1 MGKISLSKMKS
12 EIKKSGANK
21 GKILYFKEGEKHRVR
36 FLSDF
41 EDGLE
46 VKFHDSYALGVNVP
60 CQEEFGRDCEYCEEE
75 DLRTRNMY
83 FWSVYDYEAE
93 EVKLIMFA
101 VNNCTPVG
109 ALASLYESYGTL
121 LDRDYEITKRGS
133 GQSTQYSVV
142 PLKERKF
149 RNTKV
154 KALSDEAILKI
165 IDKAYPADNSED
177 VEEDEPKRR
186 TKANKTKGK
195 KDDFKKKMNEP
206 EDDTEEW
213 DDEKE
218 GKEDYESMTA
228 QELYKLCKK
237 SGIECK
243 PKKAKEYYID
253 LLEELEDEQEGDDW
267 DEEDEEADEW
277 EE

>member
-21 GKILYFKEGEKHRVR
+21 GKIMFFKDGEKHRVR

-46 VKFHDSYALGVNVP
+46 VKWHDSYALGVNVP

-133 GQSTQYSVV
+133 GQATQYSVV

-165 IDKAYPADNSED
+165 IDKAYPADNSEN
-177 VEEDEPKRR
+177 VEEDEPKRKKQNR
-186 TKANKTKGK
+186 TKGK

-206 EDDTEEW
+206 EEDSWDEDEDEE
-213 DDEKE
+213 ET
-218 GKEDYESMTA
+218 DYESMTA

-243 PKKAKEYYID
+243 PKKTKEYYID
-253 LLEELEDEQEGDDW
+253 FLEELEDEQE
-267 DEEDEEADEW
+267 DEDGWEEEEEEWEDE
-277 EE
+277 

>member
-21 GKILYFKEGEKHRVR
+21 GKIMFFKEGEKHRVR

-46 VKFHDSYALGVNVP
+46 VKWHDSYALGVNVP

-154 KALSDEAILKI
+154 KAMSDEAILKI
-165 IDKAYPADNSED
+165 IDKAYPDDNSED
-177 VEEDEPKRR
+177 VEEDEPKRK
-186 TKANKTKGK
+186 TKQNKAKGK
-195 KDDFKKKMNEP
+195 KDNFKKKMNEP
-206 EDDTEEW
+206 EDDWEDEDEE
-213 DDEKE
+213 ET
-218 GKEDYESMTA
+218 DYESMTA

-243 PKKAKEYYID
+243 PKKTKEYYID
-253 LLEELEDEQEGDDW
+253 LLEELEDEQEDEDGW
-267 DEEDEEADEW
+267 EEDEEEW
-277 EE
+277 EDE

>member
-21 GKILYFKEGEKHRVR
+21 GKIMFFKEGEKHRVR

-46 VKFHDSYALGVNVP
+46 VKWHDSYALGVNVP

-83 FWSVYDYEAE
+83 FWSVYDYESE

-206 EDDTEEW
+206 EEDADDW
-213 DDEKE
+213 DDEEEE

-243 PKKAKEYYID
+243 PRKAKEYYID

-267 DEEDEEADEW
+267 DEDEEEW
-277 EE
+277 EEE

>member
-21 GKILYFKEGEKHRVR
+21 GKIMFFKEGEKYRVR

-46 VKFHDSYALGVNVP
+46 VKWHDSYALGVNVP

-154 KALSDEAILKI
+154 KPLSDEAILKI

-177 VEEDEPKRR
+177 VEDEEPKRK

-206 EDDTEEW
+206 EDDTEDW
-213 DDEKE
+213 DGEEEE
-218 GKEDYESMTA
+218 GEEDYESMTA

-243 PKKAKEYYID
+243 PRKAKEYYID
-253 LLEELEDEQEGDDW
+253 LLEELDDEQDDEDDWNDEEEEWEDE
-267 DEEDEEADEW
+267 
-277 EE
+277 

>member
-12 EIKKSGANK
+12 EIKKSGVNK
-21 GKILYFKEGEKHRVR
+21 GKIMFFKEGEKHRVR

-93 EVKLIMFA
+93 EVKLMMFA

-149 RNTKV
+149 RNMKV

-206 EDDTEEW
+206 EDDAEGW
-213 DDEKE
+213 DDEEE

-243 PKKAKEYYID
+243 PRKAKEYYID
-253 LLEELEDEQEGDDW
+253 LLEELEDEQDEDDW
-267 DEEDEEADEW
+267 SEDEEEEEW
-277 EE
+277 EDE

>member
-21 GKILYFKEGEKHRVR
+21 GKIMFFKEGEKHRVR

-46 VKFHDSYALGVNVP
+46 VKWHDSYALGVNVP

-177 VEEDEPKRR
+177 VEEDEPKC
-186 TKANKTKGK
+186 KAKSNKTKGK
-195 KDDFKKKMNEP
+195 KDNFKKKMNEP
-206 EDDTEEW
+206 EEDSWEE
-213 DDEKE
+213 DEDE
-218 GKEDYESMTA
+218 EAGYESMTA

-253 LLEELEDEQEGDDW
+253 LLEELEDEQEDEDGWEED
-267 DEEDEEADEW
+267 DEEWEDE
-277 EE
+277 

>member
-21 GKILYFKEGEKHRVR
+21 GKIMFFKEGEKHRVR

-206 EDDTEEW
+206 EDEAEDW
-213 DDEKE
+213 DDEE
-218 GKEDYESMTA
+218 EDYESMTA

-243 PKKAKEYYID
+243 PRKVKEYYID
-253 LLEELEDEQEGDDW
+253 LLEELEDEQDDEDDW
-267 DEEDEEADEW
+267 NEDEEEW
-277 EE
+277 ED

>member
-21 GKILYFKEGEKHRVR
+21 GKIMFFKEGEKHRVR

-93 EVKLIMFA
+93 EVKLMMFA

-149 RNTKV
+149 RNMKV

-206 EDDTEEW
+206 EDDAEGW
-213 DDEKE
+213 DDEEE

-243 PKKAKEYYID
+243 PRKAKEYYID
-253 LLEELEDEQEGDDW
+253 LLEELEDEQDEDDW
-267 DEEDEEADEW
+267 SEDEEEEEW
-277 EE
+277 EDE

>member
-21 GKILYFKEGEKHRVR
+21 GKIMFFKDGKKHRVR

-46 VKFHDSYALGVNVP
+46 VKWHDSYALGVNVP

-154 KALSDEAILKI
+154 KALSDDAILKI
-165 IDKAYPADNSED
+165 VDKAYPSDNSED
-177 VEEDEPKRR
+177 VEEDEPKRK
-186 TKANKTKGK
+186 TKQNKTKGK

-206 EDDTEEW
+206 EDEWEGEE
-213 DDEKE
+213 EE
-218 GKEDYESMTA
+218 TDYESMTA

-253 LLEELEDEQEGDDW
+253 LLEELEDEQEDEDGW
-267 DEEDEEADEW
+267 EEDEEEEEW
-277 EE
+277 EDE

>member
-75 DLRTRNMY
+75 DLRTRSMY

-93 EVKLIMFA
+93 EVKLMMFA
-101 VNNCTPVG
+101 VNNCTPVS

-121 LDRDYEITKRGS
+121 LDRDYEIKKSGS
-133 GQSTQYSVV
+133 GQNTQYSVV

-154 KALSDEAILKI
+154 KALSDEAVLKI

-177 VEEDEPKRR
+177 VEDEEPKR
-186 TKANKTKGK
+186 KKQNKTKGN
-195 KDDFKKKMNEP
+195 KDKFKNKMNEP
-206 EDDTEEW
+206 EDDAEDW
-213 DDEKE
+213 DDEAE
-218 GKEDYESMTA
+218 EEKEDYESMTA

-243 PKKAKEYYID
+243 PRKAKEYYID
-253 LLEELEDEQEGDDW
+253 LLEELDDEQDDEDDW
-267 DEEDEEADEW
+267 NDEEAGEW
-277 EE
+277 ED

>member
-21 GKILYFKEGEKHRVR
+21 GKIMFFKEGEKHRVR

-206 EDDTEEW
+206 EDDTEDW
-213 DDEKE
+213 DDEE
-218 GKEDYESMTA
+218 EEKEDYESMTA

-253 LLEELEDEQEGDDW
+253 LLEELEDEQESDDW
-267 DEEDEEADEW
+267 DDEEKEW
-277 EE
+277 EEE

>member
-21 GKILYFKEGEKHRVR
+21 GKIMFFKEGEKHRVR

-46 VKFHDSYALGVNVP
+46 VKFHDSYALGINVP

-177 VEEDEPKRR
+177 VEEDEPKR
-186 TKANKTKGK
+186 KAKQNKTRGK
-195 KDDFKKKMNEP
+195 KDNFKKKMNEP
-206 EDDTEEW
+206 EEDTDDW
-213 DDEKE
+213 DDEEEE

-267 DEEDEEADEW
+267 DEDEEEWEDE
-277 EE
+277 

>member
-21 GKILYFKEGEKHRVR
+21 GKIMFFKEGEKHRVR

-46 VKFHDSYALGVNVP
+46 VKWHDSYALGVNVP

-133 GQSTQYSVV
+133 GQATQYSVV

-149 RNTKV
+149 RNIKV

-177 VEEDEPKRR
+177 VEGDEPKR
-186 TKANKTKGK
+186 KKQNKTKGK

-206 EDDTEEW
+206 EDEWEGEE
-213 DDEKE
+213 EE
-218 GKEDYESMTA
+218 EMDYESMTA

-243 PKKAKEYYID
+243 PKKTKEYYID
-253 LLEELEDEQEGDDW
+253 LLEELEDEQE
-267 DEEDEEADEW
+267 DEDGWEEEEEW
-277 EE
+277 EED